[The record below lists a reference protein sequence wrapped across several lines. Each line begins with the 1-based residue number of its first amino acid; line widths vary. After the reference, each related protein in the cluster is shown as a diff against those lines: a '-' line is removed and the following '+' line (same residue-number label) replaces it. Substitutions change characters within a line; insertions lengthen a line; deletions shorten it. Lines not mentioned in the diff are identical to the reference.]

1 MLFDPPFHF
10 LQLRVLGEQPKYA
23 RISSERCN
31 AIRLPGR
38 RLLQIGIIRTDT
50 WYIMHGDSLHNKE
63 SFEVL
68 IMKSGG

>member
-31 AIRLPGR
+31 AI
-38 RLLQIGIIRTDT
+38 QIGIIRTDT